1 MCPLPLAIIAPTPRR
16 ARHTVSAAT
25 NLWLCLLRKFA
36 RVLTLLSSTLDS
48 RGTLIEPHKYPH
60 YPSKMPSFI
69 RALLALS
76 FLLVSLY
83 GQDQTQR
90 IYSADNAYFEILS
103 HDPISL
109 SWMERLSAVI
119 ASDLIQL
126 TGFHN
131 SAIQRKI
138 IVELQPSESSDTA
151 SAYQIKLDPRGYHK
165 LHLKWS
171 ERLTVE
177 LAIQAL
183 CDVFLK
189 RYRYNTFGLRQSH
202 TCTYWLQTALQQ
214 WLYIRLYPAE
224 RLTLKNQLSQD
235 PSCSL
240 AQSLTTKTNSYDLNP
255 ARWEC
260 LALLELIRQMSPNK
274 KSLQATLAHYLG
286 TGQLKTLL
294 ETTFPELSNQ
304 SLDTWWFSKRK
315 DISISAS
322 ELCESMAVSRRWLN
336 ELATFQ
342 GLQDQ
347 QNDPIDLKQLW
358 SEREQPLRK
367 KHVAARMSIL
377 QARLQEINP
386 TYFNAA
392 RALNAVFYSVLYGQT
407 RSEFTHYLLEFKSQ
421 MDDTSELNAFV
432 RMKLREP

>member
-1 MCPLPLAIIAPTPRR
+1 MCPLPLAIIDPTPRR
-16 ARHTVSAAT
+16 ARHTVSATT

-36 RVLTLLSSTLDS
+36 RVLTLLSRTLDS
-48 RGTLIEPHKYPH
+48 RDTLIEPHKYPH
-60 YPSKMPSFI
+60 YPSKMTSFI

-76 FLLVSLY
+76 FVLVSLS

-151 SAYQIKLDPRGYHK
+151 SAYQIKLDQRGYHR

-189 RYRYNTFGLRQSH
+189 RYRYNKFGLRQSH

-224 RLTLKNQLSQD
+224 RLTKKS
-235 PSCSL
+235 
-240 AQSLTTKTNSYDLNP
+240 AQSGS
-255 ARWEC
+255 
-260 LALLELIRQMSPNK
+260 
-274 KSLQATLAHYLG
+274 
-286 TGQLKTLL
+286 
-294 ETTFPELSNQ
+294 
-304 SLDTWWFSKRK
+304 
-315 DISISAS
+315 
-322 ELCESMAVSRRWLN
+322 
-336 ELATFQ
+336 
-342 GLQDQ
+342 
-347 QNDPIDLKQLW
+347 
-358 SEREQPLRK
+358 
-367 KHVAARMSIL
+367 
-377 QARLQEINP
+377 
-386 TYFNAA
+386 
-392 RALNAVFYSVLYGQT
+392 
-407 RSEFTHYLLEFKSQ
+407 
-421 MDDTSELNAFV
+421 
-432 RMKLREP
+432 